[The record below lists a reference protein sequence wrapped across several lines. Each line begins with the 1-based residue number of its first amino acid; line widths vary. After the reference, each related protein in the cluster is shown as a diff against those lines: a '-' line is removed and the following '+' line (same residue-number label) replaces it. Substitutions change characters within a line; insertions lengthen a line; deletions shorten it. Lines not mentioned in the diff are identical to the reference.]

1 MDIYK
6 RMEYEQKTLV
16 EMTAGSGRSSG
27 SAIAPASI
35 AQALCELLYSA
46 PSQTGRDSHKYLESL
61 RPYLQGWIRSSFPDQ
76 QTFPDKVESSAD
88 DAVVNSWFSLFRLVR
103 V

>member
-1 MDIYK
+1 
-6 RMEYEQKTLV
+6 MEYEQKTLV

-35 AQALCELLYSA
+35 AQALCELLYLALS
-46 PSQTGRDSHKYLESL
+46 SDSHKYLESL

-88 DAVVNSWFSLFRLVR
+88 DAVVNSWFALFRLVR